1 MIDILECKSYT
12 HIHKRRTVC
21 RQNELFYIYNSLAML
36 NSDVNCSTCKQK
48 HHAFDD
54 TYKCMYGK
62 YKKTPL
68 EIIKPYLI
76 DYKVY

>member
-1 MIDILECKSYT
+1 MNCFTLTAVWQCSI
-12 HIHKRRTVC
+12 
-21 RQNELFYIYNSLAML
+21 QML
-36 NSDVNCSTCKQK
+36 IVRHAKQK

-54 TYKCMYGK
+54 TFTCMYGK